1 MTSRTTNSFNY
12 PVGLT
17 INGKYT
23 IQERLGAGIEGE
35 VYRVVE
41 RNTGIERTAKLF
53 YPTKNKRNTAAVRYA
68 KLLHQL
74 SECPS
79 VVHYHTHEILRYKRQ
94 EVTCLISE
102 YVEGDV
108 LSEYLAKQPGKRIS
122 RSLGLF
128 LLHSILTSL
137 EFMHAKKIVHGDIH
151 SDNIIV
157 KRYGLGFSI
166 KILDLHWWGKKQTVT
181 SVDDLYQAIQVFHE
195 AIGGCKEYKNHSN
208 EIKQICMGLKR
219 SLIKK
224 KFKNVASLR
233 SYIENIEWTNSY
245 KE

>member
-1 MTSRTTNSFNY
+1 MSKPGHSFNY
-12 PVGLT
+12 PEGLI
-17 INGKYT
+17 INGKYI
-23 IQERLGAGIEGE
+23 IQEKLGAGVEGE
-35 VYRVVE
+35 VYRVLE
-41 RNTGIERTAKLF
+41 RKTGIERTAKLF
-53 YPTKNKRNTAAVRYA
+53 YPTKNKHNRAAVRYA

-79 VVHYHTHEILRYKRQ
+79 VVHYHTIEILRYRKQ

-108 LSEYLAKQPGKRIS
+108 LSEYIAKQPGQRIP
-122 RSLGLF
+122 RSLGLQ
-128 LLHSILTSL
+128 LLHSMVITLG
-137 EFMHAKKIVHGDIH
+137 FMHAKKIIHGDIH

-166 KILDLHWWGKKQTVT
+166 KILDLHWWGQKQTVS
-181 SVDDLYQAIQVFHE
+181 SVDDIHQAIQVFHE
-195 AIGGCKEYKNHSN
+195 AIGGRKEYKNHPP

-224 KFKNVASLR
+224 KFKNVALLR
-233 SYIENIEWTNSY
+233 SHIENIEWNNGY
-245 KE
+245 RE